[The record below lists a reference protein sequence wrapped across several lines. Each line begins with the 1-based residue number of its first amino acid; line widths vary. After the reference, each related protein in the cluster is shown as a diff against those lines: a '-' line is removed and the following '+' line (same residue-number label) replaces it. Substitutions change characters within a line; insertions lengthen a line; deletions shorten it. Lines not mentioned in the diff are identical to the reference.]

1 LSTRALPTFLT
12 TSGLLLGLTAA
23 TIAPAAA
30 QGTPV
35 GGEGNRYFL
44 AGAGNETGTAS
55 VEFVYG
61 DAGDEVYFGDFV
73 DEAGTFGGDGRDDAM
88 VRRGNSFIIRG
99 QNGRVFHYGDRGDT
113 VLVGDWDGDGTDT
126 LAVRRGN
133 RFFVKN
139 DIDTGVADYEFVYG
153 DPGDRI
159 LVGNWDGDTSAE
171 DAEVV
176 EITDTI
182 MVQRGNRFF
191 VKNDTTT
198 GVADYDFYYGDPGDT
213 ILVGDWAYPA
223 VYGDAP
229 DTAERET
236 DHLFPGRSGDHAD
249 QLAVRRGN
257 VYHLSDEVWLVG
269 MEGSSSLATMR
280 EFAYGDATDTAFTAQ
295 LDNTF
300 EFEDGTQETL
310 YGDGLAVR
318 RR

>member
-1 LSTRALPTFLT
+1 MKGRALLRR
-12 TSGLLLGLTAA
+12 L
-23 TIAPAAA
+23 
-30 QGTPV
+30 
-35 GGEGNRYFL
+35 RRR
-44 AGAGNETGTAS
+44 
-55 VEFVYG
+55 
-61 DAGDEVYFGDFV
+61 
-73 DEAGTFGGDGRDDAM
+73 AGTFGGDGRDDAM

-171 DAEVV
+171 DAEFV

-191 VKNDTTT
+191 VKNDTMT

-213 ILVGDWAYPA
+213 ILVGTGPT
-223 VYGDAP
+223 P
-229 DTAERET
+229 P
-236 DHLFPGRSGDHAD
+236 H
-249 QLAVRRGN
+249 
-257 VYHLSDEVWLVG
+257 
-269 MEGSSSLATMR
+269 
-280 EFAYGDATDTAFTAQ
+280 
-295 LDNTF
+295 
-300 EFEDGTQETL
+300 
-310 YGDGLAVR
+310 
-318 RR
+318 